1 MIVADAN
8 LVAQVLLGGREIKIA
23 EAVFHRDPA
32 WAAPLL
38 WRSEFRSIL
47 AAYMRQRDL
56 SLTDAWTAHEFA
68 ERLFV
73 GREFA
78 VGGDTVLRLVAE
90 SKCSSYDCEYVA
102 LAQSLDCPL
111 VTWDRQILR
120 EFPAVAASPAA
131 FVGGTA

>member
-1 MIVADAN
+1 MIVADASVVGE
-8 LVAQVLLGGREIKIA
+8 LLLGGRAVKVA
-23 EAVFHRDPA
+23 EAVFRRDA
-32 WAAPLL
+32 EWAAPLL

-47 AAYMRQRDL
+47 AAYMCQRDL
-56 SLTDAWTAHEFA
+56 SLGDAWTAHELA

-78 VGGDTVLRLVAE
+78 VGGESVLRLVAD

-102 LAQSLDCPL
+102 LAQGLASQL

-120 EFPAVAASPAA
+120 EFPAVAVSPRDFIAGSA
-131 FVGGTA
+131 

>member
-23 EAVFHRDPA
+23 VAVFSRDSA

-47 AAYMRQRDL
+47 ASYMRQRGL

-73 GREFA
+73 GREFG
-78 VGGDTVLRLVAE
+78 VGGEAVLRLVVE

-111 VTWDRQILR
+111 VTWDRQVLR
-120 EFPAVAASPAA
+120 EFPAVATSPAS
-131 FVGGTA
+131 FVGGNA

>member
-8 LVAQVLLGGREIKIA
+8 LMGALLLGGRALKVA
-23 EAVFHRDPA
+23 EAVFHRDSA

-56 SLTDAWTAHEFA
+56 SLADAWTAHEFA

-78 VGGDTVLRLVAE
+78 VGGESVLRLVAD

-102 LAQSLDCPL
+102 LAQELASRL

-120 EFPAVAASPAA
+120 EFPAVAVSPTDFVASSA
-131 FVGGTA
+131 